1 MTSSLV
7 LIERVGCRQ
16 ENRELTERLRDASTL
31 VTTANDAK
39 KKAQRST
46 VEQVQ
51 QNLALKEQLAELQAR
66 RDSVG

>member
-1 MTSSLV
+1 M
-7 LIERVGCRQ
+7 IERVRRQ

>member
-1 MTSSLV
+1 M
-7 LIERVGCRQ
+7 LIERVVCRQ

-31 VTTANDAK
+31 VTSANDAK

>member
-1 MTSSLV
+1 MGV
-7 LIERVGCRQ
+7 FVCQQ

-31 VTTANDAK
+31 VTTANEAK
-39 KKAQRST
+39 RKAQRST

>member
-1 MTSSLV
+1 M
-7 LIERVGCRQ
+7 
-16 ENRELTERLRDASTL
+16 RDASTL

>member
-1 MTSSLV
+1 V
-7 LIERVGCRQ
+7 LIERVCRQ

-31 VTTANDAK
+31 VTSANDAK

>member
-1 MTSSLV
+1 MLV
-7 LIERVGCRQ
+7 CQQ

-31 VTTANDAK
+31 VTTANEAK
-39 KKAQRST
+39 RKAQRST

>member
-1 MTSSLV
+1 MGV
-7 LIERVGCRQ
+7 FACQQ

-31 VTTANDAK
+31 VTTANEAK
-39 KKAQRST
+39 RKAQRST

>member
-1 MTSSLV
+1 MF
-7 LIERVGCRQ
+7 GCQQ

-31 VTTANDAK
+31 VTTANEAK
-39 KKAQRST
+39 RKAQRST

>member
-1 MTSSLV
+1 MSVLV
-7 LIERVGCRQ
+7 CQQ

-31 VTTANDAK
+31 VTTANEAK
-39 KKAQRST
+39 RKAQRST